1 MPWMWIKRGIFTTI
15 EVLNILQGII
25 EIEEQSDKEEKLVTQ
40 TITVI

>member
-1 MPWMWIKRGIFTTI
+1 MNVNQERIFTTI

-25 EIEEQSDKEEKLVTQ
+25 GIEEQSDREEKLVTR

>member
-25 EIEEQSDKEEKLVTQ
+25 EIEEQSDREEKLVTR
-40 TITVI
+40 TIIVI